1 MNTLQY
7 LDAVK
12 AKRGITS
19 DYELAKVLGVAQPN
33 ISSYRS
39 GRRIFDDDMALQVAV
54 ELEINP
60 LAVIATANEE
70 RSKTPEQKAR
80 WRAILEKISA
90 SFNNLLSGRT
100 GVERRRMQRLQVSV
114 H

>member
-12 AKRGITS
+12 TRHGLPS
-19 DYELAKVLGVAQPN
+19 DYALAKVLGVAPQN

-39 GRRIFDDDMALQVAV
+39 GRRIIDDDMALQVAV

-90 SFNNLLSGRT
+90 SFNDLLSGWT
-100 GVERRRMQRLQVSV
+100 GPERRRVQRLQVSA